1 MIRFF
6 LTLFVMGALFAVA
19 FLNQDQAIS
28 LHFFGGMETTPL
40 PVFLISTSTF
50 VIGFLLATLYFFPG
64 WIRSI
69 LAGRKQSKRIEQ
81 LEIDLDRIR
90 SAAAKEESP
99 PFSKP
104 SPH

>member
-6 LTLFVMGALFAVA
+6 LTLLVVGSLYVVGY
-19 FLNQDQAIS
+19 LNQDLTVS
-28 LHFFGGMETTPL
+28 LQFFGGMETVPFRL
-40 PVFLISTSTF
+40 YFIAIGIFLL
-50 VIGFLLATLYFFPG
+50 GFLLSTFYFFPG

-90 SAAAKEESP
+90 SAAAKEEAP
-99 PFSKP
+99 PFIDTTP
-104 SPH
+104 